1 VTGGDAYLR
10 SVKAMLDDPAIDILL
25 LQEEL
30 PRAPASKIKDSYLRG
45 VNALAAASDKPVVY
59 VTMISHGLTDY
70 SRELRGELANV
81 AFLQEMDKSLRTL
94 RAITANLMIPRTAPA
109 PRRSPSP
116 ATRELLDELLKPG
129 AAQTLN
135 EVDSKRL
142 LAAYGITSVREQIAT
157 DAEHAA
163 QIAEGIGFPVVAKAV
178 SAALPHKSDAGG
190 VILGL
195 NSADAV
201 RNAFRDIEQAMA
213 RHPAKP
219 KLDGV
224 LIAEQATGGLE
235 LVLGTTRDP
244 EMGLVIL
251 FGSGGVDL
259 ELRKDIALAA
269 PPLDAS
275 RALALIERTQAGIL
289 VKGYRGRPALDC
301 DALVAALV
309 GLSNLILDTGERIA
323 SIDVNPF
330 LLREKGG
337 VALDALVVLNDQ
349 GATK

>member
-1 VTGGDAYLR
+1 
-10 SVKAMLDDPAIDILL
+10 MLDDPAIDILL

-81 AFLQEMDKSLRTL
+81 AFMQEMDKSLRTL
-94 RAITANLMIPRTAPA
+94 RAITSNLMIPRTAPPRPA
-109 PRRSPSP
+109 PSQ
-116 ATRELLDELLKPG
+116 ATRALLDELLRSG

-142 LAAYGITSVREQIAT
+142 LAAYGIASVPEQIAT
-157 DAEHAA
+157 DAEQAVR
-163 QIAEGIGFPVVAKAV
+163 IAEDIGFPVVAKAV

-190 VILGL
+190 VVLGL

-244 EMGLVIL
+244 EMGPVIL
-251 FGSGGVDL
+251 FGSGGVNL
-259 ELRKDIALAA
+259 ELLKDVALAA
-269 PPLDAS
+269 PPLDTS
-275 RALALIERTQAGIL
+275 RALALIERTRAGVL

-309 GLSNLILDTGERIA
+309 GLSNLVLDAGERIA

-330 LLREKGG
+330 LLRQKGG

-349 GATK
+349 RSAK